1 MPAQKDGGALRGGA
15 PRVSWFSS
23 ESDPRTV
30 SARSV
35 AADLLREGRA
45 AHVVWNPCSGE
56 IIQSVPI
63 TRAAPLLGDVSREGR
78 VNVQIMVVGQARD
91 PFTNTLLTGLDPIM
105 RWLDSWGVT
114 RRWPAGPPLP
124 SPQSY
129 HSSRSR
135 RDWSRGGHFGASQV
149 PGADRPDP
157 GGIDIRRITGPDTPV
172 AAIPRPRPAPSHETA
187 RQETARP
194 PTRLPRPTELG
205 RVVAD
210 PAHTPDP
217 PLPIAPTRTS
227 DPTRNPDPARSAEPA
242 HR

>member
-1 MPAQKDGGALRGGA
+1 MPAKHDGGALRGGA
-15 PRVSWFSS
+15 PRVTWFCS

-56 IIQSVPI
+56 IIQCVPA
-63 TRAAPLLGDVSREGR
+63 TRAAPLLGSVGHEGR
-78 VNVQIMVVGQARD
+78 VCMQIMVVGQARD
-91 PFTNTLLTGLDPIM
+91 PFTNTLLTGLDAIM

-129 HSSRSR
+129 HSSRDR
-135 RDWSRGGHFGASQV
+135 REWARGGHFGSSQV
-149 PGADRPDP
+149 PGTGRPDP

-172 AAIPRPRPAPSHETA
+172 AAIPKPRRAAEEP
-187 RQETARP
+187 ARP
-194 PTRLPRPTELG
+194 PTRLHRPADLV
-205 RVVAD
+205 RAVAD
-210 PAHTPDP
+210 P
-217 PLPIAPTRTS
+217 PTDTAR
-227 DPTRNPDPARSAEPA
+227 PADSVRPVEPA
-242 HR
+242 HH

>member
-63 TRAAPLLGDVSREGR
+63 TRAAPLLGDVGREGR
-78 VNVQIMVVGQARD
+78 VNVQIMVVGHARD

-149 PGADRPDP
+149 PGANRPDP
-157 GGIDIRRITGPDTPV
+157 GGIDIRRVTGPDTPV
-172 AAIPRPRPAPSHETA
+172 ATIPRPRPALN
-187 RQETARP
+187 QENARP
-194 PTRLPRPTELG
+194 PTRLPRPAELV
-205 RVVAD
+205 RVVTD

-217 PLPIAPTRTS
+217 PRPV
-227 DPTRNPDPARSAEPA
+227 DPTRAPDPTRSPDPARPAEPA
-242 HR
+242 RR